1 MDEAGAYAH
10 PMTSVLV
17 VEDEEDIAFPLVRTL
32 EREGYEVVRV
42 ESGTIALDYL
52 AEHRAEVM
60 ILDLGLPD
68 MDGLEVCQKARAG
81 GFAGAILIVTARAG
95 ELDRVVGLDYGADD
109 YLSKPF
115 GLAELQAR
123 VRALLRRTGP
133 SAVHAP
139 PVVRSDQIT
148 IVQDARRVYFG
159 GAEVMLTGKEYDVL
173 DILVSE
179 RGKVV
184 SRERL
189 MADVWD
195 ENWYGSTKTLDV
207 TIGRLRA
214 KLEAAAVVERI
225 VAVRGVGF
233 RLEGPPDA

>member
-1 MDEAGAYAH
+1 MLFAMGH
-10 PMTSVLV
+10 RVLV

-32 EREGYEVVRV
+32 EREGYEVAWVDT
-42 ESGTIALDYL
+42 GQKAL
-52 AEHRAEVM
+52 AELEGRPADVV

-68 MDGLEVCQKARAG
+68 VDGLEVCRRAREAG
-81 GFAGAILIVTARAG
+81 FDGAIMIVTARAG

-123 VRALLRRTGP
+123 VRALLRRTAG
-133 SAVHAP
+133 AREAAP
-139 PVVRSDQIT
+139 VDGVLRID
-148 IVQDARRVYFG
+148 VAARRVYSG
-159 GAEVMLTGKEYDVL
+159 EDEVPLTGKEFDVL
-173 DILVSE
+173 SILAAN
-179 RGKVV
+179 RDKVV
-184 SRERL
+184 SRGRL

-207 TIGRLRA
+207 TIGRLRQ
-214 KLEAAAVVERI
+214 KLESQGVSDRV

-233 RLEGPPDA
+233 RLEGASPES